1 MTVRWGFLGA
11 GYVATQAMAAA
22 VHNASGAV
30 LQAVASRDPLRSAA
44 LGPVK
49 VHQTYSS
56 LIEDPEIDAVYIN
69 LRNGQHRE
77 WVERS
82 LEAGRHVLCEKPLA
96 VNADDAAAMLAAA
109 HRHDRLLVEAVW
121 MRWHPR
127 FQRMVHIVNSGALGQ
142 LISID
147 SAFTFTGQEMQGNYR
162 LDPTQGGG
170 ALLDVGCYQVHTWL
184 GLCGHSATNPV
195 IADIKEVD
203 AMMGP
208 TGVDLTTTSQ
218 VQLRVAQGVAHAPSL
233 VAAPH
238 LMATQTSSFA
248 MPPEQSLVVRG
259 ELMTMRI
266 GAGEAFTNWK
276 APSSLWIGETEEFFD
291 PVDPFETMVSSMSSR
306 IAGDTDPQHDRV
318 PSIDSLRSAEIIDEI
333 GDRLRSQLQE

>member
-1 MTVRWGFLGA
+1 
-11 GYVATQAMAAA
+11 MAAA
-22 VHNASGAV
+22 VHNAPGAV
-30 LQAVASRDPLRSAA
+30 LHAVASRDPRRSAA
-44 LGPVK
+44 LDPVK
-49 VHQTYSS
+49 VHQSYSD
-56 LIEDPEIDAVYIN
+56 LIEDPEIDVVYIN

-96 VNADDAAAMLAAA
+96 INADDAAAMLASA

-127 FQRMVHIVNSGALGQ
+127 FQRMVQIVNSGGLGQ
-142 LISID
+142 LISIE

-184 GLCGHSATNPV
+184 ALCGHSESQV
-195 IADIKEVD
+195 VSADIEVVD
-203 AMMGP
+203 GMLGP
-208 TGVDLTTTSQ
+208 TGVDLTATSR
-218 VQLRVAQGVAHAPSL
+218 VQLRVGSEVAHSAPL
-233 VAAPH
+233 ATALPVV
-238 LMATQTSSFA
+238 ATQTSSFA
-248 MPPEQSLVVRG
+248 MPPDQSLVVRG

-291 PVDPFETMVSSMSSR
+291 PVDPFETMVSSVSAR
-306 IAGDTDPQHDRV
+306 IAGDTDPRHDPV
-318 PSIDSLRSAEIIDEI
+318 PAIDSLRSAEIIEEI